1 MTSGR
6 RGRRPLRICGI
17 FIVLNNIRMCGGN
30 RYDIGPPRTSV
41 PTIKKDNRR
50 MRIDNR
56 YDLGRPMVAPT
67 GKMGIFVSETDRSSF
82 CNRGDLGR
90 SKPIPTSFIYSLF
103 SFIFYLFSS
112 IFPLSTFNFQL
123 SIFLPSHPCE
133 NDRGIVGLGV

>member
-90 SKPIPTSFIYSLF
+90 SKPLLPPHSSLFTLLPPTSFIYSLL
-103 SFIFYLFSS
+103 SFIYSPLSFH
-112 IFPLSTFNFQL
+112 FPLSTFNFPL
-123 SIFLPSHPCE
+123 FPILAE
-133 NDRGIVGLGV
+133 R